1 MALCALAEYI
11 VIISIKQP
19 KINISANLGRWLNDD
34 QWLFFDF
41 FMVFHLLDWFLD
53 TNGVHDGWF
62 PGFEQAF
69 VLEQEINGE
78 EQAAERSNEQDSE
91 DVALPCEQV
100 KQYAYG

>member
-1 MALCALAEYI
+1 
-11 VIISIKQP
+11 
-19 KINISANLGRWLNDD
+19 
-34 QWLFFDF
+34 
-41 FMVFHLLDWFLD
+41 
-53 TNGVHDGWF
+53 VHDGWF